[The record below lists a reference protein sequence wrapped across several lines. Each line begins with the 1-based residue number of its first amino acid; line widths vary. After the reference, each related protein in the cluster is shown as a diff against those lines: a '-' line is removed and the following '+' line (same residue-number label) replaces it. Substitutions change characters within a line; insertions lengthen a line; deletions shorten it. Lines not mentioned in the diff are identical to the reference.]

1 MTSSTDINKR
11 ILESLEH
18 LHIRLDNI
26 ELLLE
31 TKVTSQSKTKTSDKS
46 PKREGPS
53 NHGARWTPEQEEW
66 MLNAIAKNI
75 SIDNIAKKMERTRG
89 GIHGRLL
96 SIAFKM
102 INDEHKTYEEVSKV
116 TSLSVEDIQ
125 TIIIKKAIIKN
136 ENDIQQN
143 F

>member
-31 TKVTSQSKTKTSDKS
+31 NKKDFESKTKSSDKS
-46 PKREGPS
+46 PKKEGLS

-75 SIDNIAKKMERTRG
+75 SINTIAEKMERTRG
-89 GIHGRLL
+89 GIRSRLL

-102 INDEHKTYEEVSKV
+102 INDENKSYEEVSKI
-116 TSLSVEDIQ
+116 TSLSIEDIQ
-125 TIIIKKAIIKN
+125 HYYNKKAIIHGIDN
-136 ENDIQQN
+136 
-143 F
+143 